1 MLQAYVPA
9 LVFLILGT
17 VVGAAFTYLNVVL
30 GPRRPSIVKSDPY
43 ESGLPSEVKS
53 TFRFGIS
60 FYLIAMLFILFDIEV
75 IFLFPIAVQLDAY
88 GWFALGETVTFI
100 ALLMVAF
107 VYVWRR
113 GALEWT

>member
-1 MLQAYVPA
+1 MLHSYVPA
-9 LVFLILGT
+9 LVFLFLGT
-17 VVGAAFTYLNVVL
+17 AVGAAFTYLNALL
-30 GPRRPSIVKSDPY
+30 GPRRPELVKSQPY

-75 IFLFPIAVQLDAY
+75 IFLFPIAVELDAY
-88 GWFALGETVTFI
+88 GWYALGETATFI
-100 ALLMVAF
+100 GLLFVAF